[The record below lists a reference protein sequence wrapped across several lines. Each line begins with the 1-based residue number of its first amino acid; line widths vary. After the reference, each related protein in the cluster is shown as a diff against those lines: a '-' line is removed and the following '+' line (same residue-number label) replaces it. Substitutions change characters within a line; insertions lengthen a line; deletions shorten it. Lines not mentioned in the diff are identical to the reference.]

1 MKRYF
6 TLFTLLLIL
15 SLVLVA
21 CGGDDEEPTAEPEQE
36 AAPAT
41 EEPMAEEPAAYECM
55 DAIGCVTIGP
65 GDPLKLA
72 SLQAISGP
80 PVNLGTDQVR
90 AIEIAL
96 DDAGNEFRGHP
107 ITLQSE
113 DDLCNAE
120 GGTTGSQ
127 KILADPQVVAMLG
140 TSCSGAGVPASEA
153 FSDAG
158 VLMISASN
166 TAPSLTAVGY
176 FSDAGPSAATA
187 FSPGYFRTAHNDE
200 FQGRAAA
207 NFALESLGVTKAA
220 TIHDGDPYTEGL
232 ANAFGESF
240 AEFGGEWVLATAV
253 NKGDTDMIP
262 LLTSVVASGAE
273 VVFYPIFEPEGGFI
287 TLQWEDVEGLE
298 DVIKFGADGILS
310 STFLENIGESGNGM
324 YFSGPGQPDT
334 TAYADLLSK
343 YEAKFGESVVQ
354 AFHARAY
361 DATNMVL
368 AAIDDVAVEDA
379 DGTLHIPRQALIDA
393 MYATV
398 GFEGLTGSLSCNKF
412 GDCANPLISIMQI
425 EDSAAGLAALFANVI
440 EIIPFGEN

>member
-1 MKRYF
+1 MKRYL
-6 TLFTLLLIL
+6 TLFILLLIL

-55 DAIGCVTIGP
+55 DAIGCVNIAP

-80 PVNLGTDQVR
+80 LVNLGTDQVR

-96 DDAGNEFRGHP
+96 DDVNNEYRGHP

-113 DDLCNAE
+113 DDLCSAE

-127 KILADPQVVAMLG
+127 KILADPQVVAMIG

-153 FSDAG
+153 FSEAG

-166 TAPSLTAVGY
+166 TSPSLTAVGY
-176 FSDAGPSAATA
+176 FSEAGPSAATA

-207 NFALESLGVTKAA
+207 LFALEDLGLTKAA

-232 ANAFGESF
+232 ATAFGESF

-253 NKGDTDMIP
+253 NKEDTDMIP
-262 LLTSVVASGAE
+262 VLTSVSAAGAD
-273 VVFYPIFEPEGGFI
+273 VIYYPIFEPAGNFI
-287 TLQWEDVEGLE
+287 TLQARGVEGLE
-298 DVIKFGADGILS
+298 DVILFSADGLLS
-310 STFLENIGESGNGM
+310 DTFYENVGEAGLGL
-324 YFSGPGQPDT
+324 YQSGPSHAG
-334 TAYADLLSK
+334 TAGYAELLTK
-343 YEAKFGESVVQ
+343 YEAKFGEDPVQ
-354 AFHARAY
+354 SFHDRAY

-368 AAIDDVAVEDA
+368 AAIEKVVVEDA

-398 GFEGLTGSLSCNKF
+398 GFDGLTGMLSCNKF
-412 GDCANPLISIMQI
+412 GDCANPIIDIMRF
-425 EDSAAGLAALFANVI
+425 DDLDAGAVGVFENVQKTVD
-440 EIIPFGEN
+440 FGE

>member
-1 MKRYF
+1 MKRYL
-6 TLFTLLLIL
+6 TLFVLLLIL

-36 AAPAT
+36 EVA
-41 EEPMAEEPAAYECM
+41 AEEPAAYECT
-55 DAIGCVTIGP
+55 DAIGCVDIAP

-72 SLQAISGP
+72 SLQAISGALT
-80 PVNLGTDQVR
+80 NLGTDQNR

-96 DDAGNEFRGHP
+96 DDRNNEFRGHP
-107 ITLQSE
+107 ITLQTE
-113 DDLCNAE
+113 DDLCSAE

-127 KILADPQVVAMLG
+127 KILADPQVVAMIG

-153 FSDAG
+153 FSEAG

-166 TAPSLTAVGY
+166 TSPSLTAVGY
-176 FSDAGPSAATA
+176 FSDAGPSAASA

-207 NFALESLGVTKAA
+207 LFALEDLGLTKAA

-232 ANAFGESF
+232 ATAFGESF

-253 NKGDTDMIP
+253 NKEDTDMVP
-262 LLTSVVASGAE
+262 VLTSVAAAGAD
-273 VVFYPIFEPEGGFI
+273 VLYYPIFEPAGNFI
-287 TLQWEDVEGLE
+287 TLQARTVEGLE
-298 DVIKFGADGILS
+298 DLTLFSADGLLS
-310 STFLENIGESGNGM
+310 DTFYENVGEAGLGL
-324 YFSGPGQPDT
+324 YQSGPSHANT
-334 TAYADLLSK
+334 AAYADLLTK
-343 YEAKFGESVVQ
+343 YEAKFGEPPVQ
-354 AFHARAY
+354 AFHDRAF

-368 AAIDDVAVEDA
+368 AALDAVVVEDA

-398 GFEGLTGSLSCNKF
+398 GFDGLTGILSCNKF
-412 GDCANPLISIMQI
+412 GDCANPIIDIMRF
-425 EDSAAGLAALFANVI
+425 DDVDAGAVGVFENVQKTVD
-440 EIIPFGEN
+440 FGQ